1 MAKLP
6 DPTGSLD
13 PQAKKLYDEMLA
25 KRGSLDGMY
34 GAMFN
39 HPALVEHVGQLG
51 SYLRFEATLPGEIR
65 ELAILLVARRQK
77 AAYEWVKHAPP
88 ARQAGLSEAVIE
100 AVREEKDLSAFSPL
114 YPKISQTVDL
124 VLAEQSLPGAL
135 QSELEKTL
143 GLPGVLEL
151 VILIGFYRMIAGFIF
166 AFDVALP
173 ADATR
178 PF

>member
-6 DPTGSLD
+6 DPTASLD
-13 PQAKKLYDEMLA
+13 SQAQKLYDSMLA

-34 GAMFN
+34 RAMFN

-51 SYLRFEATLPGEIR
+51 SYLRFGATLPGDIR

-100 AVREEKDLSAFSPL
+100 AVRAEKDLGVYSPL
-114 YPKISQTVDL
+114 YPKISETVDF
-124 VLAEQSLPGAL
+124 VLAELSLPEAL

-143 GLPGVLEL
+143 GIPGILEL
-151 VILIGFYRMIAGFIF
+151 VLLIGFYRMIAGFIF

-173 ADATR
+173 PNSTP